1 MIGYRFYQEF
11 RDQKTKKRPSG
22 NVVAVSVDN
31 KGHPNYYMGTGA
43 MGIEAMVEVISAVV
57 DVPNSSV
64 AGGSASRHYLIT
76 YTKRISEE
84 KAREIHPNLFRYL
97 DDK

>member
-1 MIGYRFYQEF
+1 MLGYRFYQEF

-22 NVVAVSVDN
+22 NVLAVSVDN
-31 KGHPNYYMGTGA
+31 KGHPNYYMGYGA
-43 MGIEAMVEVISAVV
+43 LGNEPMVEVISAVV

-64 AGGSASRHYLIT
+64 AGGSASRHYLMN

-84 KAREIHPNLFRYL
+84 KARKVHSNLFKYL
-97 DDK
+97 DD